1 MRIILLGSPER
12 WGMLRRAVGIWLV
25 VALTLGTVVV
35 PEAWAADYYVD
46 TGGSDGNTGDSA
58 AAPWKTLTHA
68 LGEVSSGDVIHL
80 AAGTYDTAGNGESY
94 PLELVDGVAIVG
106 AGAGSTTLSAPA
118 AVFSNDDTPL
128 GPTTRLTGVT
138 LQHDAAA
145 AEPLM
150 EFAVGA
156 ATMSPQ
162 IDHNAFAGDA
172 GTDDEAISYWDAS
185 SASGT
190 FTPTIDNNTFTDL
203 YTGTWMYSLTEG
215 TANNFSPVITNNTFT
230 GCEWP
235 ISYTMSYSAE
245 GTVGGLVQGN
255 TFTGTTEQD
264 IYVEFYPEYS
274 GSGLLFNPTIT
285 QNDMQSGALTN
296 VVAYLYG
303 YSYSGDATFSPTITN
318 NTMQATE
325 YNVEISGYYYYIDG
339 DYTVAPTISGNT
351 MTGATSAAVS
361 LYLTTLSVTTSNER
375 NVVSPTITNNTITAN
390 GGDGVVVD
398 LSDWSYGQLEGTATI
413 SGNSISGASYGVEWE
428 MDYMS
433 DGTGMDWSIVISN
446 NTITSPSYDGITFS
460 MESMSFSGSGI
471 FNLTVDGNT
480 VTDGGSY
487 GIDMYPAYSWYDYN
501 QVVETVLVRGNTV
514 TGSTY
519 DGIYLYFSDQTSN
532 TLDARVTDNVLQ
544 GNLTGLDITSYD
556 LGSNGIRVECNVF
569 TGNTERGVDQGGSDP
584 PADYGGGDRSS
595 AGGNVF
601 MDNGTF
607 DFYNDQSQPV
617 SAQSNWWGT
626 SDAATIEAHIYDYT
640 DNTGVGEVDFANQLS
655 AAPTVTMTAS
665 LTDSVANDVVPAGPS
680 IGDTLLYT
688 AVVQSSG
695 DCGDASVRF
704 TAPVDPNTTVVPG
717 SVTTSLG
724 LVESEDP
731 PAVNI
736 GQMGAG
742 ESATITWEVIVTGGT
757 SVETQGTVTAT
768 KSGSTLT
775 DDPNVPGA
783 SDPTVTPLVLAD
795 AGTVQFVAAT
805 ASVNE
810 GAGTITLEVS
820 RTGGSAGPITV
831 DYASADG
838 TAVAPG
844 DYGAVSGQLS
854 WTDGDA
860 ANKQIVV
867 PIVDDSDTEGNETF
881 TVTLSDL
888 AAAVFVGSPATV
900 TVTILDDEQAAAIP
914 TLGQW
919 GLGLFAGLLLLLGV
933 GILRRRRFA
942 ATALV
947 VLAAAAFAAPALAGG
962 DKAPAKKV
970 YVTTLSSLQVTS
982 GQAAMSLADGT
993 RLAVPEGR
1001 VVVREGHVKRM
1012 KGETKAQSK
1021 AVRPSAEERRAKR
1034 HERKEARSRRLGLA
1048 QLQPGTPALVTVK
1061 YDRHDGSVKD
1071 VNILTFSTLD
1081 EAKAELARKEA
1092 GRKRPRE

>member
-1 MRIILLGSPER
+1 MRFVVLGPPER
-12 WGMLRRAVGIWLV
+12 WGVVRRAVGTWLV
-25 VALTLGTVVV
+25 LALTLGTVVV

-46 TGGSDGNTGDSA
+46 TGGNDGNTGDSA
-58 AAPWKTLTHA
+58 AAPWKTLTYA
-68 LGEVSSGDVIHL
+68 LGQVSSGDVVHL
-80 AAGTYDTAGNGESY
+80 AAGTYDTGGNGETF
-94 PLELVDGVAIVG
+94 PLALVDGVAIVG
-106 AGAGSTTLSAPA
+106 AGAGSSILSAPA

-150 EFAVGA
+150 EFAVGS
-156 ATMSPQ
+156 ATMAPQ
-162 IDHNAFAGDA
+162 IDHDAFAGVA

-203 YTGTWMYSLTEG
+203 YTGTWMYSLSEG
-215 TANNFSPVITNNTFT
+215 TANDFSPTITNNTFT
-230 GCEWP
+230 GCDWP
-235 ISYTMSYSAE
+235 INYTMSDSAE
-245 GTVGGLVQGN
+245 GTVGGTVQGN
-255 TFTGTTEQD
+255 TFIGTNDDD
-264 IYVEFYPEYS
+264 IYINFYPTDY
-274 GSGLLFNPTIT
+274 GTGLLFNPTIT
-285 QNDMQSGALTN
+285 QNDMQSGASTN
-296 VVAYLYG
+296 VYAYVSG
-303 YSYSGDATFSPTITN
+303 YSYSGNATFSPTITN
-318 NTMQATE
+318 NTMDATD
-325 YNVEISGYYYYIDG
+325 YNVEMYGYYEYMDG

-351 MTGATSAAVS
+351 MTGASYAAVS
-361 LYLTTLSVTTSNER
+361 LYLSTLSVSTSNQR
-375 NVVSPTITNNTITAN
+375 NVISPTITNNTITAN

-413 SGNSISGASYGVEWE
+413 SGNSISGASYGIEWE
-428 MDYMS
+428 MSYMS
-433 DGTGMDWSIVISN
+433 DGDGMDWSIIISN
-446 NTITSPSYDGITFS
+446 NTITSPTSDGITFS

-480 VTDGGSY
+480 VTDAGSY
-487 GIDMYPAYSWYDYN
+487 GIDLYPAYSWYSDN

-519 DGIYLYFSDQTSN
+519 DGMYLYFSDQTSN

-544 GNLTGLDITSYD
+544 GNQSGLDITSYD
-556 LGSNGIRVECNVF
+556 LGSNGIRIECNIF
-569 TGNTERGVDQGGSDP
+569 SGNTQYGVDQGGDDP
-584 PADYGGGDRSS
+584 PADYGGGNLSS
-595 AGGNVF
+595 TGGNIF

-607 DFYNDQSQPV
+607 DFYNDQSETV

-626 SDAATIEAHIYDYT
+626 TDTATIEAHIYDYT

-655 AAPTVTMTAS
+655 AAPTVTMAAS
-665 LTDSVANDVVPAGPS
+665 LTDSVVNDVVPAGPS

-688 AVVQSSG
+688 AVVQPSG
-695 DCGDASVRF
+695 DCGDASVSF

-717 SVTTSLG
+717 SVTTTRGGVLSDDPPTVTLG
-724 LVESEDP
+724 LMD
-731 PAVNI
+731 
-736 GQMGAG
+736 AG
-742 ESATITWEVIVTGGT
+742 SSATITWEVIVDGGT
-757 SVETQGTVTAT
+757 SVETQGTVTAGKT
-768 KSGSTLT
+768 GSTLT
-775 DDPNVPGA
+775 DDPNVPGT
-783 SDPTVTPLVLAD
+783 SDPTVTVLVLAD

-805 ASVNE
+805 ASVDE
-810 GAGTITLEVS
+810 SAGTITLEVS

-854 WTDGDA
+854 WTDGDTA
-860 ANKQIVV
+860 DKQIVV
-867 PIVDDSDTEGNETF
+867 PIVDDSDVEGNETF

-888 AAAVFVGSPATV
+888 AAAAFVGSPATV

-919 GLGLFAGLLLLLGV
+919 GLGLFAGLLLLLGA
-933 GILRRRRFA
+933 GMLRRRRFA

-947 VLAAAAFAAPALAGG
+947 VLAAFAVAAPALAGSG
-962 DKAPAKKV
+962 KAPAKKV
-970 YVTTLSSLQVTS
+970 YVTTLSSLEVTS
-982 GQAAMSLADGT
+982 KTAALSLADGT

-1012 KGETKAQSK
+1012 KGEAKVEAKRLSG
-1021 AVRPSAEERRAKR
+1021 EERRAGR
-1034 HERKEARSRRLGLA
+1034 HERKEARGRRLGLA
-1048 QLQPGTPALVTVK
+1048 ELQPGTPALVTVS

-1071 VNILTFSTLD
+1071 VKILTFATLD
-1081 EAKAELARKEA
+1081 EARAELARKEA
-1092 GRKRPRE
+1092 GRKHPRE